1 MIGPLSGGCHDF
13 KPARSRSPADADLEP
28 ASTQM
33 TLGMNEVHVKRVA
46 KGKTAGAAPSS
57 QATG

>member
-1 MIGPLSGGCHDF
+1 
-13 KPARSRSPADADLEP
+13 
-28 ASTQM
+28 
-33 TLGMNEVHVKRVA
+33 MNEVHVKRVA